1 MKINCEQF
9 ETLMQFY
16 FNDDLKPVIKTAFEE
31 HLFDCK
37 DCRKKYNAFKQIIQD
52 LRDSYARFG
61 TNDSS
66 VALKNREEQSINT
79 EISAYADN
87 ELDLNE
93 NIKLKKLIIN
103 KPSARKKFENIIS
116 LRELLRNS
124 FEKTRPEEDF
134 SKKIVQTMSSGKKIN
149 SRRDIVYALIS
160 FVSLSCIWIVMLAFA
175 VGN

>member
-1 MKINCEQF
+1 MLLAKISN
-9 ETLMQFY
+9 
-16 FNDDLKPVIKTAFEE
+16 I
-31 HLFDCK
+31 
-37 DCRKKYNAFKQIIQD
+37 
-52 LRDSYARFG
+52 S
-61 TNDSS
+61 
-66 VALKNREEQSINT
+66 SINT

-134 SKKIVQTMSSGKKIN
+134 SKKIVQTMSSGKKNN
-149 SRRDIVYALIS
+149 SKRDIVYALIS
-160 FVSLSCIWIVMLAFA
+160 FVSLSCIWIVMLVFA
-175 VGN
+175 IGN